1 MDQGRLPAFWR
12 LLRELTW
19 VEFKLREQ
27 GTVLG
32 FLWTLLYPLLMFIVL
47 YLLFVRWL
55 GKFVDMY
62 AAYLLIGI
70 VLWNFFQRTTCLA
83 LTSFSRRRSLIK
95 NYKFPREII
104 LFSTIGSTLI
114 PFVVEL
120 VLLLGFVLAFRVEPK
135 LTWLFL
141 PAVIAVQIVFVT
153 GVSFF
158 LPLIA
163 AEYRDIERIWEVLTM
178 ALFYVTPVFY
188 PLSIISEGKRTLLL
202 YNPITQILIAAR
214 GCLIDGTIPLWPS
227 FAVPLLEGLLLCAA
241 GYYLMRRYE
250 YHLVD
255 RMMEP

>member
-1 MDQGRLPAFWR
+1 MPAFWR

-32 FLWTLLYPLLMFIVL
+32 FIWTLLSPLLMFIVL
-47 YLLFVRWL
+47 YFLFVRWL
-55 GKFVDMY
+55 GKFVDQY
-62 AAYLLIGI
+62 AAYLLIGL
-70 VLWNFFQRTTCLA
+70 VLWNFFQRTTSMA

-120 VLLLGFVLAFRVEPK
+120 ALLLVFILAFQVPPK

-141 PAVIAVQIVFVT
+141 PAVVAVQLLFVT

-163 AEYRDIERIWEVLTM
+163 AEYRDIERIWELLTM
-178 ALFYVTPVFY
+178 ALFYVTPIFY
-188 PLSIISEGKRTLLL
+188 PLSIISEGKRTILLF
-202 YNPITQILIAAR
+202 NPITQILIAAR
-214 GCLIDGTIPLWPS
+214 GCLIDGTIQWWPA
-227 FAVPLLEGLLLCAA
+227 FGVPLLEGLLLCSV
-241 GYYLMRRYE
+241 GFYLMRRFE
-250 YHLVD
+250 FHIVD